1 MEPNFEMENYLSN
14 IEATYSSLSGD
25 VNKVDATP
33 VVPASVKLQESGNQL
48 YLDEK
53 GVLRVQPVGHAK
65 TIARYIENNGLVNT
79 SVNEA
84 HVFAPET
91 SLGM

>member
-14 IEATYSSLSGD
+14 IEATYSSLSGE

-33 VVPASVKLQESGNQL
+33 VVPASVKLEEAGNKL

-53 GVLRVQPVGHAK
+53 GVLRVQPVGYAK
-65 TIARYIENNGLVNT
+65 SIARYVENNGLVNT
-79 SVNEA
+79 AVSEA
-84 HVFAPET
+84 TVFAPET